1 MKRNITLLSISLALL
16 LFGCSDFLV
25 EAPKTSQSDVLTLSE
40 YSGLNK
46 ATAGAYSPLYS
57 SQWYGSDFMLDAELR
72 SGNGKRPAESDY
84 TSGRYIVPYSLDY
97 NATSTPAL
105 WSIAYYV
112 ISCAN
117 NVIDAITTD
126 DKTTGTVTQQ
136 DLNNL
141 HAECLFLRALAH
153 FDLVRLYAQPC
164 TYQPDGPGVPIIDR
178 PQAATDKPAR
188 NTVKE
193 VFDFI
198 VSDLREAE
206 KLMAENYARGGIS
219 DPAAACTKPAIQAL
233 LSRAYLYMG
242 QWQNAA
248 DYATKVITNPKF
260 RMWTPS
266 QYRTVWT
273 QDISTWGEVIFEIYG
288 ARSNSYDPFW
298 TGVSY
303 MTNPAGYAD
312 CAASNDLVFMYEA
325 GDVRGTLFRG
335 VDDVP
340 NLFWTLKYQGKG
352 RAQPDVA
359 NLPVLRLSE
368 MYLNRAEAIVNGANV
383 AGATAISDLNV
394 ITSNRN
400 ARAYTAV
407 TKEDVFQERRKEL
420 AWEGHLWFDYSR
432 CGRGMVRT
440 DFTGTNITNKDIPFP
455 DNRWAMP
462 INKRELDVNENLV
475 QNPGY

>member
-1 MKRNITLLSISLALL
+1 MKRNITLLTFALL
-16 LFGCSDFLV
+16 LFGCTDFLI

-40 YSGLNK
+40 YSGINK
-46 ATAGAYSPLYS
+46 AVAGAYGPLFS
-57 SQWYGSDFMLDAELR
+57 WQWYGSDFVLDAELR

-84 TSGRYIVPYSLDY
+84 TSGRYLIPYALDY
-97 NATSTPAL
+97 NETSTPAL
-105 WSIAYYV
+105 WSMAYYV

-117 NVIDAITTD
+117 NVIEAITTE
-126 DKTTGTVTQQ
+126 DKTTTTVSQQ
-136 DLNNL
+136 DINNL
-141 HAECLFLRALAH
+141 HAECLFLRALSH

-164 TYQPDGPGVPIIDR
+164 TYQPNGPGVPIIDR
-178 PQAATDKPAR
+178 PQTPDDMPAR
-188 NTVKE
+188 NTVQE

-198 VSDLREAE
+198 VSDLKEAE
-206 KLMAENYARGGIS
+206 RLIDNNYARGGIS
-219 DPAAACTKPAIQAL
+219 DPASAVTKPAIQAL

-248 DYATKVITNPKF
+248 DYASTVINNSKF
-260 RMWTPS
+260 RMWTPA
-266 QYRTVWT
+266 QYGTVWG
-273 QDISTWGEVIFEIYG
+273 QDISTSGEVIFEIYG

-298 TGVSY
+298 TGLSY

-312 CAASNDLVFMYEA
+312 CAASNDLVFMYED
-325 GDVRGTLFRG
+325 GDVRGELFRG

-352 RAQPDVA
+352 RAQPDVN
-359 NLPVLRLSE
+359 NLVILRLSE

-383 AGATAISDLNV
+383 SGATAASDLNV

-400 ARAYTAV
+400 ATIYTTV

-420 AWEGHLWFDYSR
+420 AWEGHLWFDYAR
-432 CGRGMVRT
+432 CQRSMVRT
-440 DFTGTNITNKDIPFP
+440 DFTGTNTVNKDIPFP